1 MEFVRKNLKLDF
13 NIPIPEKFIKIF
25 NEWEQK
31 QMCQK
36 KVSFNKTYYSLNS
49 SGLLLLNEF
58 LTELI

>member
-1 MEFVRKNLKLDF
+1 
-13 NIPIPEKFIKIF
+13 
-25 NEWEQK
+25 
-31 QMCQK
+31 MCQK